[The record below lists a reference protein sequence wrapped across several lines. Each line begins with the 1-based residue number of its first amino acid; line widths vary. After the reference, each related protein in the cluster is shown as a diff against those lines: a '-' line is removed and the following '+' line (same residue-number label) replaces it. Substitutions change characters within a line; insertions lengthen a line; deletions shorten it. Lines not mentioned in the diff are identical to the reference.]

1 MLLCSR
7 VSGVVENPF
16 LLISGLK
23 NINLPTEKI
32 SKAYICFAIWVKR
45 YIPDNGIY

>member
-7 VSGVVENPF
+7 VSGVVENHF

-23 NINLPTEKI
+23 NINLPAEK
-32 SKAYICFAIWVKR
+32 
-45 YIPDNGIY
+45 NL

>member
-7 VSGVVENPF
+7 VSGVVENHF

-23 NINLPTEKI
+23 NINLPAEKI
-32 SKAYICFAIWVKR
+32 SKAYICFAIWAKR
-45 YIPDNGIY
+45 YIPDNGIH